1 MRVNEN
7 GFTEKVATPST
18 PSAATGKVVN
28 KPGAETAPVA
38 TGAGDNLQ
46 LSGFTAR
53 LNSGLEADTSARAA
67 NVSNIAASLN
77 AGKFRID
84 SAAVSR
90 SIVTEGLQGKR

>member
-7 GFTEKVATPST
+7 GFTEKVTTPST
-18 PSAATGKVVN
+18 PPPSTGKVGS
-28 KPGAETAPVA
+28 KPAVETAPVA

-53 LNSGLEADTSARAA
+53 LNGGLEADTSTRAA
-67 NVSNIAASLN
+67 NVNRIASSVN
-77 AGKFRID
+77 GGKFQID

-90 SIVTEGLQGKR
+90 SIVAEGLQSKR